1 MAIVD
6 SSGMP
11 VSLLIASAAPH
22 AITLVKQ
29 IINARFTRRSIRR
42 LTGDKAYD
50 SDQMDRER
58 KELGTA
64 LNAPHR
70 AGRKSAATQD
80 GRKRR
85 SCKQRWKVERY
96 FAWLFNFR
104 KCVVRYEYKEE
115 NFLAFLLLASALIMI
130 R

>member
-6 SSGMP
+6 SRGKP
-11 VSLLIASAAPH
+11 VSLLIASATPH
-22 AITLVKQ
+22 EITLVKQ
-29 IINARFTRRSIRR
+29 VINARFTRWPIRR

-50 SDQMDRER
+50 SDRMDHEL
-58 KELGTA
+58 KALGTE

-70 AGRKSAATQD
+70 SGRKSAPTQD
-80 GRKRR
+80 GRKLRQY
-85 SCKQRWKVERY
+85 KQRWKVERY

-115 NFLAFLLLASALIMI
+115 NFFAFLLLASAIIMI

>member
-6 SSGMP
+6 SNGLP
-11 VSLLIASAAPH
+11 VSLLITSAAPH
-22 AITLVKQ
+22 EITLVKQ
-29 IINARFTRRSIRR
+29 VINARFTRRPVHR

-50 SDQMDRER
+50 SDQADRELR
-58 KELGTA
+58 ALGTE

-70 AGRKSAATQD
+70 AGRKSAPTQD
-80 GRKRR
+80 GRKLRAY
-85 SCKQRWKVERY
+85 KQRWKVERY

-115 NFLAFLLLASALIMI
+115 NFFAFLLLASAIIMI

>member
-6 SSGMP
+6 SQGLP

-22 AITLVKQ
+22 EITLVRQ
-29 IINARFTRRSIRR
+29 VINARFTRRPIRR

-50 SDQMDRER
+50 SDRMDGYL
-58 KELGTA
+58 KGLGTE

-70 AGRKSAATQD
+70 AGRKKPPTQD
-80 GRKRR
+80 GRKLRAY
-85 SCKQRWKVERY
+85 KQRWKVERY

-115 NFLAFLLLASALIMI
+115 NFLAFLLLASAIIMI

>member
-6 SSGMP
+6 SQGLP

-22 AITLVKQ
+22 EITLLKKV
-29 IINARFTRRSIRR
+29 IDARFTRRPIRR

-50 SDQMDRER
+50 SDRMDSYL
-58 KELGTA
+58 KGLGTE

-70 AGRKSAATQD
+70 KGRKSAPTQD
-80 GRKRR
+80 GRKLRAY
-85 SCKQRWKVERY
+85 KQRWKVERY

-115 NFLAFLLLASALIMI
+115 NFFAFLLLASAVIMI